1 MLITHTYVLP
11 PPLAS
16 RTFNVRAR
24 PVRLTR
30 DPEGSGCVSQNDQG
44 YSAGGG
50 DPPFLVSDIVLGE
63 MVNKE
68 ARYENL
74 VNAYSPWLYHYAY
87 GLSGERTAAEDLV
100 QETFLRAWR
109 FLDSLRDEAAAK
121 SWLTTILRR
130 ENARKY
136 ERKQLQYSDVE
147 IDSISSET
155 LEFDVRPEVSALHIA
170 LKDLPDKYREL
181 LILQVLEGYTLDEIA
196 HMFKLPRNT
205 VATRLYRAR
214 QKLRAVLQGDEQ

>member
-1 MLITHTYVLP
+1 M
-11 PPLAS
+11 
-16 RTFNVRAR
+16 
-24 PVRLTR
+24 
-30 DPEGSGCVSQNDQG
+30 
-44 YSAGGG
+44 
-50 DPPFLVSDIVLGE
+50 SDKDLDE
-63 MVNKE
+63 MANKE
-68 ARYENL
+68 TLYENL

-87 GLSGERTAAEDLV
+87 RLSGEKPAAEDLV

-109 FLDSLRDEAAAK
+109 FLDSLRDEASAK

-155 LEFDVRPEVSALHIA
+155 IEFDARPEVSALRIA
-170 LKDLPDKYREL
+170 LKDLPDKHREP

-196 HMFKLPRNT
+196 HMFELPRNT

-214 QKLRAVLQGDEQ
+214 QKLRAVLQGDER

>member
-1 MLITHTYVLP
+1 
-11 PPLAS
+11 
-16 RTFNVRAR
+16 
-24 PVRLTR
+24 
-30 DPEGSGCVSQNDQG
+30 
-44 YSAGGG
+44 
-50 DPPFLVSDIVLGE
+50 VSDIVLGE
-63 MVNKE
+63 MANKE

-109 FLDSLRDEAAAK
+109 FLDSLRDEASAK

-147 IDSISSET
+147 MDSISSET
-155 LEFDVRPEVSALHIA
+155 IEFDARPEVSALRTA
-170 LKDLPDKYREL
+170 LKDLPDILREP
-181 LILQVLEGYTLDEIA
+181 LILQVLEGYTLHEIG
-196 HMFKLPRNT
+196 HMLELPQNT
-205 VATRLYRAR
+205 VTSTPLKPPPIMINEVNQRRNSGSRCNSACSSRINTRLRRNNASPSVFNG
-214 QKLRAVLQGDEQ
+214 KA

>member
-1 MLITHTYVLP
+1 MSDMVL
-11 PPLAS
+11 
-16 RTFNVRAR
+16 
-24 PVRLTR
+24 
-30 DPEGSGCVSQNDQG
+30 D
-44 YSAGGG
+44 
-50 DPPFLVSDIVLGE
+50 E
-63 MVNKE
+63 MANKE

-87 GLSGERTAAEDLV
+87 RLSGARPAAEDLV

-109 FLDSLRDEAAAK
+109 FLDSLKDEAKAK

-136 ERKQLQYSDVE
+136 ERKQFQYSDVE

-155 LEFDVRPEVSALHIA
+155 IEFDARPEVAALHIA
-170 LKDLPDKYREL
+170 LKDLPDKQLEP

-196 HMFKLPRNT
+196 HMLQLPRGT
-205 VATRLYRAR
+205 VATRLYRV
-214 QKLRAVLQGDEQ
+214 KLKLLAVLQGDER